1 MLPTFYQTLLQKYLT
16 QSQLLTLKMLVWL
29 LQLQLQV
36 RIERLAATLPLPIQQ
51 NSRRRHL
58 QRFLTLDALSVV
70 LLWFPIIEEIF
81 SRQVKPGAQLII
93 ALDRTQ
99 WKENNVLMVSAI
111 YQKRALPIFWV
122 LLEKK
127 GSSNLAEQQKA
138 LRPVIRLLKKYKL
151 GVIGDR
157 EFHSIELA
165 SWLQEQ
171 NTSFVLRQKQDT
183 TFRQKRQKFQP
194 LNSIP
199 IYPGIRLFYTG
210 INLTQKAGF
219 GRFNLGVFWKRKYR
233 GKQEDEAWYLLT
245 NLPTME
251 AAIKVYRQRFGIEAM
266 FKDCKT
272 GGYNLEGS
280 QANPERL
287 VRLILLIALAMTS
300 AWLQGQRTR
309 LQRQQTYVC
318 RTQEKARTRKRHS
331 NFWIGLYGQNWL
343 IAFHECQI
351 WVEELISSIR
361 NKQAF
366 YRRGLRAMALIQ
378 QAL

>member
-16 QSQLLTLKMLVWL
+16 QSQLITLKMLVWL
-29 LQLQLQV
+29 LQHQKQV
-36 RIERLAATLPLPIQQ
+36 RLERLAATLPLPIQQ

-58 QRFLTLDALSVV
+58 QRFLNLDALSVV
-70 LLWFPIIEEIF
+70 LLWFTLIEEILKRHF
-81 SRQVKPGAQLII
+81 KPGTQLVI

-122 LLEKK
+122 LLEKE
-127 GSSNLAEQQKA
+127 GSSNLAEQQKV

-151 GVIGDR
+151 VVIGDR

-165 SWLQEQ
+165 SWLQEE
-171 NTSFVLRQKQDT
+171 NVSFVLRQKQST
-183 TFRQKRQKFQP
+183 TFRQKRREFQP
-194 LNSIP
+194 LSSIP
-199 IYPGIRLFYTG
+199 IHPGIRQFYTD
-210 INLTQKAGF
+210 INLTQKPGF
-219 GRFNLGVFWKRKYR
+219 GRFNLAVYWKRKYR

-245 NLPTME
+245 NLPDLKT
-251 AAIKVYRQRFGIEAM
+251 AIRVYSQRFGIEAM

-280 QANPERL
+280 LASPDRL

-300 AWLQGQRTR
+300 ASLHGQRTQ
-309 LQRQQTYVC
+309 LQRQQPYVC
-318 RTQEKARTRKRHS
+318 RSQEKGRGRKRHS
-331 NFWIGLYGQNWL
+331 NFWIGLYGQNW
-343 IAFHECQI
+343 ITAFHECQI
-351 WVEELISSIR
+351 WVEELMNSIR
-361 NKQAF
+361 NKQTF
-366 YRRGLRAMALIQ
+366 YRRGLQAMSLIQ